1 MKGERQSFV
10 PSEATLLDELRPG
23 KITGAQYRRTGND
36 PIDLRPIPSE
46 PAFLRVEKEPRNLSD
61 RAQGS
66 RSPVRHQAHKRRVSR
81 EFRATPGL

>member
-10 PSEATLLDELRPG
+10 PSEATLLDELKPS

-46 PAFLRVEKEPRNLSD
+46 PAFLRVE
-61 RAQGS
+61 
-66 RSPVRHQAHKRRVSR
+66 
-81 EFRATPGL
+81 